1 VLNNGEKLS
10 GPQEEAPMTGQE
22 AETAFEDK
30 YGIELIL
37 DLHECDVS
45 TFTRESISEYFARL
59 CELIDMKREDL
70 HFWDDVGVAEEDKQ
84 TSPHTQGTSAVQFIL
99 TSSIVIHALDQ
110 LRAVYINMFSCKAFD
125 PKAAEEFTIAWFGAG
140 GCSARVINRV

>member
-1 VLNNGEKLS
+1 MSS
-10 GPQEEAPMTGQE
+10 GKVDSLLEG
-22 AETAFEDK
+22 K
-30 YGIELIL
+30 YGNELIL
-37 DLHECDVS
+37 DLHDCDVS
-45 TFTRESISEYFARL
+45 TFTRESIAEYFSGL

-125 PKAAEEFTIAWFGAG
+125 PKVAEEFTIEWFGASH
-140 GCSARVINRV
+140 CSARFIDRI

>member
-1 VLNNGEKLS
+1 MLGEKLVEN
-10 GPQEEAPMTGQE
+10 P
-22 AETAFEDK
+22 DKK

-37 DLHECDVS
+37 DLHGCDVS
-45 TFTRESISEYFARL
+45 TFTRESISEYFRRL

-110 LRAVYINMFSCKAFD
+110 LRAVYINMFSCKVFD
-125 PKAAEEFTIAWFGAG
+125 PKLAEAFTVEWFGAG
-140 GCSARVINRV
+140 DCSARFIDRN